1 LTQPPKRISH
11 ATPYVYKRDVA
22 PTESSSND
30 TARALPQPWAKE
42 RAEEEAPRTWAAR
55 RPRVRRARPTPP
67 TQRSRPRSRRRKPQ
81 RQPSGRRAQSPTRR
95 RTPTH
100 LFLETS
106 HILISNSE
114 AAAAKAAEAERK
126 KQEKALLLAQEE
138 ASLPSK
144 PKGAGAKKAEKK
156 PSGRGGGID
165 SALGAFDSKPSAL
178 NATGIENALDALDIA
193 ADNKDKLDRH
203 PERRFKAAY
212 AAYEERRLEEM
223 KDEKGLRRNQKV
235 DQIRKEFEKHPDNP
249 FNQVNATYNASREDM
264 AAIRDA
270 TKAEKERRLAS
281 GL

>member
-1 LTQPPKRISH
+1 MAKGKGGGGGAENLGSKKAQGQ
-11 ATPYVYKRDVA
+11 
-22 PTESSSND
+22 
-30 TARALPQPWAKE
+30 ARKADAANAKKS
-42 RAEEEAPRTWAAR
+42 AAQQKEEAAEAAEWSKG
-55 RPRVRRARPTPP
+55 A
-67 TQRSRPRSRRRKPQ
+67 K
-81 RQPSGRRAQSPTRR
+81 
-95 RTPTH
+95 
-100 LFLETS
+100 
-106 HILISNSE
+106 SNSKAE

-156 PSGRGGGID
+156 PSGRAGGID

-212 AAYEERRLEEM
+212 AAFEERRLDEM

-235 DQIRKEFEKHPDNP
+235 EQIRKEFEKHPDNP

-270 TKAEKERRLAS
+270 TKADKERRLAS